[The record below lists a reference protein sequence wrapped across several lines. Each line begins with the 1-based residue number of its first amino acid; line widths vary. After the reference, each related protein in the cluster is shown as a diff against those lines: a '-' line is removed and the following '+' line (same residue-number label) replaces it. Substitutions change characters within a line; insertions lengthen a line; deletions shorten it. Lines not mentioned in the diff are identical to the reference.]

1 MIKDLS
7 IPFGGGNGFEE
18 ENDEAE
24 SQVNSQKS
32 FKEDK
37 CDDKLTFKNL
47 GPISYSICCMRRFT
61 LICANCFII

>member
-47 GPISYSICCMRRFT
+47 GPIS
-61 LICANCFII
+61 